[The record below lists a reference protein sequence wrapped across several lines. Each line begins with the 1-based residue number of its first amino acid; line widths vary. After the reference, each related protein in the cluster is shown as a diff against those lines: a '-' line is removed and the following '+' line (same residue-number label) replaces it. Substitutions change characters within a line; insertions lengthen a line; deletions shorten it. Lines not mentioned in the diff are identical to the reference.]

1 MEGHMSIE
9 QVDFDEVRQAQLPAA
24 WLLMQLGYKYIS
36 REQALT
42 LRGGDD
48 SRYLLTDVL
57 KRSLMRINSYDY
69 EGQERKFSE
78 SDIDM
83 VADELENYELNGV
96 IDTSREI
103 SAKIMP
109 KLGGSSIEVSVGGR
123 RESRSI
129 RYFDFDNLNN
139 NEFHVTVEYKLSARG
154 NIRCDVVGFV
164 NGIPLILIENKK
176 SSEGYR
182 KAIYQLRRYQEN
194 DFAPKLFIYTQLIL
208 AMDGENAVYGTT
220 GTPEKFFVAWREK
233 DQRREET
240 EVAIRQVF
248 RATVDDDSA
257 RELLA
262 DLNSSGR
269 IERPESER
277 VVRNQDLTIYGLL
290 RKERVLDFVK
300 NFVFYDGVYKKA
312 ARYQQYFA
320 VNKMLRQVEEVKN
333 GRRQGGIIWHT
344 QGSGKS
350 LTMVMFVRALIED
363 ENIKNPRVLI
373 VTDRIDL
380 DKQIKKTFSNA
391 GLKKEVE
398 RMNSGRDLLEHLKN
412 KSPSVLTTLVH
423 KFESAGNKRGGFYDD
438 DPNIFVLIDEVH
450 RSQGGEANME
460 MLKCLPNAC
469 AIGFT
474 GTPLLK
480 KDKSRKQFGE
490 FIDQYTI
497 DDALNDGIVLPLIYE
512 GRYVDLYQDE
522 EQVDRWADRAG
533 ERMESKAI
541 YRARQ
546 KVTRK
551 TLATNPSRIE
561 EICADIESHFRK
573 HFQHSGLKAQVVAP
587 SKYAALLMQQYFEQ
601 RGEINTA
608 LVISDE
614 NGEISQEDLKRQEV
628 VAYLQ
633 KIKATYFSLKSYE
646 ERIIEDF
653 INNPEGVEVV
663 IVVDKLLTGFDA
675 PCNTV
680 LYLAKELRDH
690 NLLQAIARVNRLHE
704 NPSAPKTAGY
714 IIDYSE
720 NAANISTAM
729 DLFSRFDPDDVKRTL
744 VSVDDKIHELGQS
757 YSEVCDMFRDMADNH
772 TMIESLRDE
781 PERKKFVGKYNRF
794 RTIYGECVTLRDFV
808 DKIDSGKL
816 QLYKTGLKKF
826 AEIKK
831 TAALQFGDEIDLVQ
845 YQRDLEKI
853 MDKYV
858 SAKQAEVLTDQI
870 DITNRDLLKQAIE
883 EMGSAASKAEAIAAQ
898 TNRVISQYKKE
909 DEALYAKF
917 SKQLSDI
924 IEAMKAG
931 KLADIEALKQL
942 RIVADEAEKRQDNN
956 LPEVIT
962 NKRGADVL
970 YRNARQI
977 LGVDDEMLYRQ
988 IIVDMTEVAHQA
1000 ATVDWWRSYELR
1012 RQMRERIDDYIY
1024 DEIKLR
1030 RGFDLNNERI
1040 KEMAEQIAAI
1050 IENNHGLYGKK

>member
-1 MEGHMSIE
+1 MSIE
-9 QVDFDEVRQAQLPAA
+9 QVDFDEVRQSQLPAA
-24 WLLMQLGYKYIS
+24 WLLMQLGYEYIS
-36 REQALT
+36 REQALA

-83 VADELENYELNGV
+83 VADELENYEFNGIV
-96 IDTSREI
+96 DTSREI

-129 RYFDFDNLNN
+129 RYFDFGNLDN

-154 NIRCDVVGFV
+154 NIRCDVAGFV

-194 DFAPKLFIYTQLIL
+194 DFAPKLFIYAQLLL

-240 EVAIRQVF
+240 EAAIRQVF
-248 RATVDDDSA
+248 QATVNDDSA
-257 RELLA
+257 RKLLA

-277 VVRNQDLTIYGLL
+277 AVRNRDLTIYGLL

-320 VNKMLRQVEEVKN
+320 VNKMLRQVEEIKN

-423 KFESAGNKRGGFYDD
+423 KFESASDKRGGFYDD

-469 AIGFT
+469 VIGFT

-522 EQVDRWADRAG
+522 EQVDRWADLAS

-541 YRARQ
+541 YQARQ

-561 EICADIESHFRK
+561 EICVDIESHFRK

-646 ERIIEDF
+646 EQIIDDF
-653 INNPEGVEVV
+653 VNNPEGVEVV

-704 NPSAPKTAGY
+704 NPGVPKTAGY

-744 VSVDDKIHELGQS
+744 VSIDDKIHELGQS
-757 YSEVCDMFRDMADNH
+757 YGEVCDMFRDMADDH
-772 TMIESLRDE
+772 AMIESLRDE
-781 PERKKFVGKYNRF
+781 PERKKFVEKYNRF
-794 RTIYGECVTLRDFV
+794 RTVYGECVTLRDFV
-808 DKIDSGKL
+808 DKIDSDKL

-883 EMGSAASKAEAIAAQ
+883 EIGSAASKAEAIAAQ

-931 KLADIEALKQL
+931 KLADIEALRQL

-970 YRNARQI
+970 YRNARQV
-977 LGVDDEMLYRQ
+977 LGVDDEMLYQQ
-988 IIVDMTEVAHQA
+988 IIVDITEAAHQA
-1000 ATVDWWRSYELR
+1000 ATVDWWRSYESR
-1012 RQMRERIDDYIY
+1012 RQMREKIDDYIY

-1030 RGFDLNNERI
+1030 RGFDLNNEQI
-1040 KEMAEQIAAI
+1040 KEMAEQIATI
-1050 IENNHGLYGKK
+1050 IENNHGLYGQK

>member
-1 MEGHMSIE
+1 MSIE
-9 QVDFDEVRQAQLPAA
+9 QVNFDEARQSQLPAVA
-24 WLLMQLGYKYIS
+24 LLLQLGYQYLS
-36 REQALT
+36 RQQALE
-42 LRGGDD
+42 LRGGHEN
-48 SRYLLTDVL
+48 RYLLTDVL
-57 KRSLMRINSYDY
+57 KRSLMRINNYEY
-69 EGQERKFSE
+69 EGEQRQFSE

-83 VADELENYELNGV
+83 IADELENYEFNGI

-129 RYFDFDNLNN
+129 RYFDFDNIDN

-154 NIRCDVVGFV
+154 NIRCDIVCFV

-176 SSEGYR
+176 SGEGHQ

-194 DFAPKLFIYTQLIL
+194 DFAPKLFIYTQLLL
-208 AMDGENAVYGTT
+208 AMDGEHAVYGTA

-233 DQRREET
+233 DKSDDELAAEIQKTFRRSIDAESMK
-240 EVAIRQVF
+240 QL
-248 RATVDDDSA
+248 S
-257 RELLA
+257 A
-262 DLNSSGR
+262 DLNCAGP
-269 IERPESER
+269 IKQPDAERAIKE
-277 VVRNQDLTIYGLL
+277 QDRAIYGLL
-290 RKERVLDFVK
+290 RHDRVLDFIK
-300 NFVFYDGVYKKA
+300 NFVFYDGAQKKV

-320 VNKMLRQVEEVKN
+320 VNKMLRQVEQIRD
-333 GRRQGGIIWHT
+333 GRRQGGVIWHT

-391 GLKKEVE
+391 GLKKDVE
-398 RMNSGRDLLEHLKN
+398 RMKSGRDLLEHLKN

-423 KFESAGNKRGGFYDD
+423 KFESAGDKRGSFYDD

-460 MLKCLPNAC
+460 MLKCLPKAC
-469 AIGFT
+469 VIGFT

-480 KDKSRKQFGE
+480 KDKTRKQFGE

-522 EQVDRWADRAG
+522 TQVDRWAERAG
-533 ERMESKAI
+533 ERMENRAI

-546 KVTRK
+546 KITRK
-551 TLATNPSRIE
+551 TLATNPARIE
-561 EICADIESHFRK
+561 EICADVEK
-573 HFQHSGLKAQVVAP
+573 HFSKYFQGSGLKAQLVAP
-587 SKYAALLMQQYFEQ
+587 SKYAGLLMQQYFER
-601 RGEINTA
+601 RGTINTA

-614 NGEISQEDLKRQEV
+614 NGEISNEDSKRQEIV
-628 VAYLQ
+628 TYLQ
-633 KIKATYFSLKSYE
+633 TIKNNYFSLKSYE
-646 ERIIEDF
+646 EQMIDDF
-653 INNPEGVEVV
+653 VNNPDGVEIV

-704 NPSAPKTAGY
+704 NPTAPKTAGY

-720 NAANISTAM
+720 NAVNISTAM

-744 VSVDDKIHELGQS
+744 VSIDDKIHELGQS
-757 YSEVCDMFRDMADNH
+757 YAEVCDLFRDMADDH
-772 TMIESLRDE
+772 TMIESLRSE
-781 PERKKFVGKYNRF
+781 PERKKFVEKYNRF
-794 RTIYGECVTLRDFV
+794 MTVYGECVTLRDFV
-808 DKIDSGKL
+808 DKIDHEKL
-816 QLYKTGLKKF
+816 RLYKVGLKKF

-831 TAALQFGDEIDLVQ
+831 TSALQFGDQIDLVQ

-858 SAKQAEVLTDQI
+858 SAQQAEVLTEQI
-870 DITNRDLLKQAIE
+870 EITNRELLKQAIDK
-883 EMGSAASKAEAIAAQ
+883 MDSPKAKAEAIAAQ
-898 TNRVISQYKKE
+898 TNRVINEYKKQ
-909 DEALYAKF
+909 DEALYMKF
-917 SKQLSDI
+917 SQQLSDI

-942 RIVADEAEKRQDNN
+942 RLVAEEAERRQDNS
-956 LPEVIT
+956 LPSAIA
-962 NKRGADVL
+962 NQRGADVL
-970 YRNARQI
+970 YRNARQT
-977 LGVDDEMLYRQ
+977 LGVDDETLYQQ
-988 IIVDMTEVAHQA
+988 IILELTEVACQT
-1000 ATVDWWRSYELR
+1000 ATVDWWRSYESR
-1012 RQMRERIDDYIY
+1012 RQMLERIDDYIY
-1024 DEIKLR
+1024 DELKQK
-1030 RGFDLNNERI
+1030 RGFDLSNDQI
-1040 KEMAEQIAAI
+1040 KSMAEDITTI
-1050 IENNHGLYGKK
+1050 IENNHSLYGQL

>member
-9 QVDFDEVRQAQLPAA
+9 QVDFDEVRQSQLPAA

-194 DFAPKLFIYTQLIL
+194 DFAPKLFIYTQLLL

-240 EVAIRQVF
+240 EAAIRQMFQV
-248 RATVDDDSA
+248 AVDDNSA

-269 IERPESER
+269 IEQSESGR
-277 VVRNQDLTIYGLL
+277 VVRNQDLAIYGLL

-320 VNKMLRQVEEVKN
+320 VNKMLRQVEEIKN

-423 KFESAGNKRGGFYDD
+423 KFESAGDKRGGFYDN

-469 AIGFT
+469 VIGFT

-497 DDALNDGIVLPLIYE
+497 DDALNDGIVLPLTYE

-551 TLATNPSRIE
+551 TLANNPSRIE

-744 VSVDDKIHELGQS
+744 VSIDDKIHELGQS
-757 YSEVCDMFRDMADNH
+757 YGEVCDMFRDMADDH
-772 TMIESLRDE
+772 VMIESLRDE
-781 PERKKFVGKYNRF
+781 PERKKFVEKYNRF
-794 RTIYGECVTLRDFV
+794 RAVYGECVTLRDFV
-808 DKIDSGKL
+808 DKINSNKL
-816 QLYKTGLKKF
+816 RLYKIGLKKF

-883 EMGSAASKAEAIAAQ
+883 EMGSVASKAEAIAAQ

-962 NKRGADVL
+962 KKRGADVL

-977 LGVDDEMLYRQ
+977 LGVGDEILYQQ

-1000 ATVDWWRSYELR
+1000 ATVDWWRSYESR

-1030 RGFDLNNERI
+1030 RGFNLSNDQI
-1040 KEMAEQIAAI
+1040 KEMAEQIATI
-1050 IENNHGLYGKK
+1050 IENNHGLYGQK

>member
-1 MEGHMSIE
+1 MSIE
-9 QVDFDEVRQAQLPAA
+9 QVDFDEVRQSQLPAA

-36 REQALT
+36 REQALA

-129 RYFDFDNLNN
+129 RYFDFDNLDN

-194 DFAPKLFIYTQLIL
+194 DFAPKLFIYTQLLL

-240 EVAIRQVF
+240 EAAIRQVF
-248 RATVDDDSA
+248 RATVDDGSA

-269 IERPESER
+269 IEQPESGR
-277 VVRNQDLTIYGLL
+277 VVRNQDLAIYGLL

-423 KFESAGNKRGGFYDD
+423 KFESAGDKRGGFYDD

-460 MLKCLPNAC
+460 MLTCLPNAC
-469 AIGFT
+469 VIGFT

-541 YRARQ
+541 YQARQ

-561 EICADIESHFRK
+561 EICADIKSHFRK

-633 KIKATYFSLKSYE
+633 KIKTTYFSLKSYE

-653 INNPEGVEVV
+653 VNNPEGVEVV

-744 VSVDDKIHELGQS
+744 VSIDDKIHELGQS
-757 YSEVCDMFRDMADNH
+757 YGEVCDMFRDMADDH

-781 PERKKFVGKYNRF
+781 PGRKKFVEKYNRF
-794 RTIYGECVTLRDFV
+794 RTVYGECVTLRDFV

-816 QLYKTGLKKF
+816 QLYKIGFKKF

-942 RIVADEAEKRQDNN
+942 RIVAGEAEKRQDNN
-956 LPEVIT
+956 LPEVIAE
-962 NKRGADVL
+962 KRGADVL
-970 YRNARQI
+970 YRNAQQI
-977 LGVDDEMLYRQ
+977 LGVDDEMLYQQ

-1000 ATVDWWRSYELR
+1000 ATVDWWRSYESR

-1030 RGFDLNNERI
+1030 RGFDLNNEQI
-1040 KEMAEQIAAI
+1040 KEMAEQIATI
-1050 IENNHGLYGKK
+1050 IENNHGLYGQK